1 MGISGTANPHRAF
14 PVRLRWS
21 TLRAF
26 TLRLSFGLANGLGP
40 TTQPPNAIT
49 ESTSLECN
57 PLRSG
62 AAFAPDLPAWTKRG
76 GLVRRLVF
84 RSDFHARFLLR
95 RIDRV
100 AGGVNAFLIAM
111 ALGLGM
117 LDLAYTIDK
126 LLAALPPH

>member
-1 MGISGTANPHRAF
+1 MGRADNTAAERDRRIAVPDVQHTPDWRGLCSESAGLNQT
-14 PVRLRWS
+14 RWS
-21 TLRAF
+21 RCGDWFSGPISTRA
-26 TLRLSFGLANGLGP
+26 
-40 TTQPPNAIT
+40 
-49 ESTSLECN
+49 
-57 PLRSG
+57 
-62 AAFAPDLPAWTKRG
+62 
-76 GLVRRLVF
+76 
-84 RSDFHARFLLR
+84 FLLR

>member
-1 MGISGTANPHRAF
+1 M
-14 PVRLRWS
+14 
-21 TLRAF
+21 
-26 TLRLSFGLANGLGP
+26 
-40 TTQPPNAIT
+40 
-49 ESTSLECN
+49 SLECN

-62 AAFAPDLPAWTKRG
+62 AAFATDLPAWTKRG
-76 GLVRRLVF
+76 GLDAAAGFPVRFPRALYPG
-84 RSDFHARFLLR
+84 